1 MNSKESKIYDKDIET
16 VIYSCDREENYLEQT
31 LIHLAYADVPHV
43 YISQGSLS
51 YGNVNRISS
60 ALINRFKS
68 YHWDYMA
75 DINVLNSLDK
85 PLDVREL
92 AQLNYISALRH
103 RDFNRKYK
111 LILEDDVQ
119 ASKMMKPMLEH
130 YIQLV
135 ESAEGDKPFF
145 LSLYTPYIPAQN
157 SSVDAYKIN
166 IDHFYGLQACLMSTS
181 LQGDFA
187 EYIKD
192 RLATEPHDFLIKSF
206 CKERGINI
214 WAVSHSLFQ
223 HIGVKTTGLGFHHT
237 AENFIDNFAGTLF
250 LPENEGVSDGVYEG
264 VNDGKRILICGEFQ
278 CKTGFAT
285 VVRNIAKQLY
295 KDFKVSVVDISCVQ
309 DFWTMVDGIPTC
321 GRVDNKDEFAIK
333 QIKNLI
339 KTNQVDSI
347 LFVNDIWNIDKM
359 LEDIKLAHFLTLP
372 DIVIYFPVDSM
383 WHHAT
388 WYKHLDIVTKAVTY
402 TEFAIETV
410 YEALNGF
417 VSPIQRQ
424 EVRDKLSII
433 SHGVDTSKFFKIQDK
448 NLVREKLFGS
458 DKFNGSIIFL
468 NANRNQP
475 RKRLDITMRAFAQF
489 CNHAE
494 ENGDMYDYK
503 LYMHSAIVDS
513 HINTYELGKRLGILD
528 KLIFSTP
535 IENPTMRP
543 NATDEEMNLI
553 YNACDIGINT
563 SIGEGYGL
571 CSVEHA
577 MTGAPQIVPCHSAC
591 EELFTEAEGEF
602 IRCSESIVQDGIM
615 TLSFIPNLQSTVTA
629 IKRSVDNF
637 EFNRKNVADKF
648 IPEDYDWSGK
658 IGFHWRELFSHL
670 KKNQTA
676 L

>member
-1 MNSKESKIYDKDIET
+1 MDKESKFYDKNIET

-31 LIHLAYADVPHV
+31 LIHLADAEVPHV
-43 YISQGSLS
+43 YISQGSVS
-51 YGNVNRISS
+51 DGNIRRISS
-60 ALINRFKS
+60 ATINRFKV
-68 YHWDYMA
+68 YHWDYMTQ
-75 DINVLNSLDK
+75 ITTGNFDK
-85 PLDVREL
+85 KDRDVREL

-103 RDFNRKYK
+103 RDNINTKYK

-145 LSLYTPYIPAQN
+145 LSLYTPYIPAQTN
-157 SSVDAYKIN
+157 SIDAYKIN
-166 IDHFYGLQACLMSTS
+166 IDHFFGLQACLLSTS
-181 LQGDFA
+181 LQDDFA

-192 RLATEPHDFLIKSF
+192 RLATEPHDFLIKNF
-206 CKERGINI
+206 CKERGISI

-237 AENFIDNFAGTLF
+237 AENFIENFSGTLF
-250 LPENEGVSDGVYEG
+250 LPENEGA
-264 VNDGKRILICGEFQ
+264 NDGKRILICGEFQ

-333 QIKNLI
+333 QIKTLI

-359 LEDIKLAHFLTLP
+359 LEEIKLAHFLTLP

-388 WYKHLDIVTKAVTY
+388 WYRHLDIVTKAVTY

-417 VSPIQRQ
+417 GSPIQRQ

-433 SHGVDTSKFFKIQDK
+433 SHGVDTAKFFKIQDK
-448 NLVREKLFGS
+448 NFVREKLFGS

-489 CNHAE
+489 CQHTE
-494 ENGDMYDYK
+494 HNGDMYDYK

-543 NATDEEMNLI
+543 NATDEEMNMI

-577 MTGAPQIVPCHSAC
+577 ITGAPQIVPCHSAC
-591 EELFTEAEGEF
+591 AELFTFNEVDF
-602 IRCSESIVQDGIM
+602 IQCSESIVQDGVM
-615 TLSFIPNLQSTVTA
+615 TLSFIPNLQSAVTA
-629 IKRSVDNF
+629 FGKSVTNF
-637 EFNRKNVADKF
+637 EFNSKNVANKF
-648 IPEDYDWSGK
+648 IPEHYDWSGK
-658 IGFHWRELFSHL
+658 IGFQWRELFSHL